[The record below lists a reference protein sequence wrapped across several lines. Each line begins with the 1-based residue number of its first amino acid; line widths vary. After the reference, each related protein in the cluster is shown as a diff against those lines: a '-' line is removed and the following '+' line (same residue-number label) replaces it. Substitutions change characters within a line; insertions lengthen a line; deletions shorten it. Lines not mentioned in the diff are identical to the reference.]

1 VPESSNEPH
10 NIGDP
15 LDDAHVK
22 GHAVGYYRTSDP
34 DEASDLLARA
44 IAPNRLQIRGR
55 REDFDFRLW
64 NRSGSGIDVGYVSPG
79 ADISLTVPPRTHYAL
94 LVATAGTLRVR
105 SNGQSHLV
113 TGADAAVLR
122 PDEPASF
129 EEWSPE
135 CRVLSVRFK
144 RDELEQLLSTMLG
157 RHVPGT
163 VQFELGMSL
172 STPGAKSM
180 CRILD
185 VLRIETEQP
194 GVANGMMAEGLGRL
208 LTMGL
213 VLAQSHN
220 HSDELHR
227 PSRVV
232 PPRAIRN
239 AIELIEGTP
248 EQVSTVAD
256 IARVA
261 HLSVRAL
268 EQGFRTYFGVPPMTY
283 LRDIRLTRVHEQLRR
298 ADPDQISA
306 ALVAQRWGFSHYG
319 RFAMAYRKRYGVSP
333 SVTLRAAACPTVLV
347 GGGPR

>member
-1 VPESSNEPH
+1 VLESSNEPH

-15 LDDAHVK
+15 LDDPHVE

-34 DEASDLLARA
+34 DEASEVLARA

-55 REDFDFRLW
+55 REDFDFQLW
-64 NRSGSGIDVGYVSPG
+64 NRSGSGIDFGYVSTG
-79 ADISLTVPPRTHYAL
+79 ADISLIVPQRTHYAL
-94 LVATAGTLRVR
+94 LVATAGSLRVR
-105 SNGQSHLV
+105 SKRQSHLV
-113 TGADAAVLR
+113 SSADAAVLR
-122 PDEPASF
+122 PDEPVSF

-144 RDELEQLLSTMLG
+144 RDELERLLSTMLG

-172 STPGAKSM
+172 STPGAASM
-180 CRILD
+180 CRILE
-185 VLRIETEQP
+185 VLRIEMEQP
-194 GVANGMMAEGLGRL
+194 GLANGMMTEGLGRL

-220 HSDELHR
+220 HSEELHR
-227 PSRVV
+227 PRRVV

-248 EQVSTVAD
+248 DQVSTVAD

-268 EQGFRTYFGVPPMTY
+268 EQGFRTHFGVPPMTY

-298 ADPDQISA
+298 ADPDQTSA
-306 ALVAQRWGFSHYG
+306 ALVAQRWGFNHYS
-319 RFAMAYRKRYGVSP
+319 RFAMVYRKRYGVSP
-333 SVTLRAAACPTVLV
+333 SVTLRTASGPGVFV
-347 GGGPR
+347 GGPG